1 MGLPW
6 AQEKAKDIR
15 EYLTS
20 FLLILHSFPPQ
31 DSKETE
37 KIPYAQ
43 EIYKLPECKKER
55 RSLKTEVTNED
66 PILLT
71 TSLRKPFGSMQIE
84 KVGRTNIVELVF
96 YI

>member
-1 MGLPW
+1 M
-6 AQEKAKDIR
+6 R
-15 EYLTS
+15 
-20 FLLILHSFPPQ
+20 
-31 DSKETE
+31 
-37 KIPYAQ
+37 
-43 EIYKLPECKKER
+43 IYKLPECRKER